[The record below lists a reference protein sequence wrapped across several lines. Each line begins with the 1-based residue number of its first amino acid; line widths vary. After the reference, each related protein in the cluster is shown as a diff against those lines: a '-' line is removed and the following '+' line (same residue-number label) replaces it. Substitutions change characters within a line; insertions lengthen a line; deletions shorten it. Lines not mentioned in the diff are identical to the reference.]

1 MLRKCTSCNKIFA
14 MKLIEKKLTQTEDI
28 KVLEVLTEPNLKGE
42 IQTKMERFVP
52 GERKTYELT
61 YQCRFC
67 GEQHIRILHKI
78 KKK

>member
-1 MLRKCTSCNKIFA
+1 MLRKCINCHRIFA
-14 MKLIEKKLTQTEDI
+14 MKLIGKKLTQTEDV
-28 KVLEVLTEPNLKGE
+28 KVLEVLTQPNLKGE
-42 IQTKMERFVP
+42 IEAKVERFVP

-67 GEQHIRILHKI
+67 GAQHSKVLYKS